1 MTSRAF
7 QFTLFLSMILSLIS
21 FWDHP
26 VMSYT
31 KEFVV
36 LIHEICHAV
45 AALLTGGGVKNIVIH
60 GNESGETVAIAS
72 SIKGSFLFIVSAGYL
87 GTALIG
93 SVLLYKGLTGVNNK
107 TTLIVFGIVVFFITM
122 KYSMI
127 GELTYTIGIAWAVLI
142 LCSAFMGKQISS
154 LALVFLGTTI
164 SLYSIY
170 DISDFTRHVHQTDAG
185 ILAYYLTGYNPNE
198 HAKIPNSVLV
208 LGYLIAITW
217 SLISVGTIYS
227 FVMRSLDYSHSPQS
241 SQDPSLSFNE
251 FGDLDQM
258 FPGELTPEV
267 VDWFQSRGLDLNGR
281 PLNGEFVDEL
291 EKDSEMS

>member
-1 MTSRAF
+1 
-7 QFTLFLSMILSLIS
+7 MILSLIS

-45 AALLTGGGVKNIVIH
+45 AALITGGGVRNIAIH
-60 GNESGETVAIAS
+60 GNESGETLAIAS
-72 SIKGSFLFIVSAGYL
+72 NIKGSFLFIVSAGYL

-107 TTLIVFGIVVFFITM
+107 ATLILFGIVVFFITM
-122 KYSMI
+122 KYSHI
-127 GELTYTIGIAWAVLI
+127 GELTYTIGISWAVLI
-142 LCSAFMGKQISS
+142 LCSAFMGKRISS
-154 LALVFLGTTI
+154 LSLVFLGTTI

-170 DISDFTRHVHQTDAG
+170 DISDFTKHVHQTDAG

-198 HAKIPNSVLV
+198 HAKIPNSVKL

-227 FVMRSLDYSHSPQS
+227 FVMRSLDYNHSLHPSPDLSSSHNGT
-241 SQDPSLSFNE
+241 DNLE
-251 FGDLDQM
+251 QM

-267 VDWFQSRGLDLNGR
+267 VEWFLSKGLDLNGR
-281 PLNGEFVDEL
+281 PLNGEFVDEFQ
-291 EKDSEMS
+291 KDSEMS